1 LNKNNSKLTKVVINE
16 SIIATNINLDF
27 LPKSIQELD
36 LSMNKLNDIE
46 GLLDLERLEKLNLS
60 SCFFKCFDLSQ
71 APKNLKRLN
80 LRDNELTSFPLLPNN
95 LNSELE
101 YIDVSHNHV
110 TVIPKEFINLKSLTE
125 FLCSHNNLEVL
136 PEHDFFWRG
145 LTRLDLRNNNLRVL
159 PYSMKNLTN
168 LTYLDLE
175 DNFLTE
181 FSNFYKS
188 SGLFRATI
196 RLRGNSF
203 NNEEKYKLLSLETS
217 YLDL

>member
-1 LNKNNSKLTKVVINE
+1 
-16 SIIATNINLDF
+16 
-27 LPKSIQELD
+27 
-36 LSMNKLNDIE
+36 
-46 GLLDLERLEKLNLS
+46 
-60 SCFFKCFDLSQ
+60 
-71 APKNLKRLN
+71 
-80 LRDNELTSFPLLPNN
+80 LRDNELTSFPLLTNY

-101 YIDVSHNHV
+101 YLDVSHNHI
-110 TVIPKEFINLKSLTE
+110 TVIPKEFVNLKCLTE

-136 PEHDFFWRG
+136 PEDDFFWRG

-159 PYSMKNLTN
+159 PCSMKNLTN

-181 FSNFYKS
+181 FSNFYIS
-188 SGLFRATI
+188 SGLCRATI